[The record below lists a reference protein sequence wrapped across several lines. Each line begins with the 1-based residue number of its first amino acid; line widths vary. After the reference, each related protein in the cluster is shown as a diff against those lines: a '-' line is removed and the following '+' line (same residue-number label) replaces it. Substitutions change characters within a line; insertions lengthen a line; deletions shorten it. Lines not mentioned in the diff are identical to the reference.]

1 MFRRF
6 KVEDKDK
13 IYFVL
18 SNFIYVILLS
28 KNCNIVLEFVIYDI
42 KLYRINVLLLG
53 I

>member
-18 SNFIYVILLS
+18 SNYIILLS
-28 KNCNIVLEFVIYDI
+28 KYCNIVLEFVIYDI

>member
-18 SNFIYVILLS
+18 SNYIILLS

>member
-13 IYFVL
+13 IYFVF
-18 SNFIYVILLS
+18 SNYIILLS
-28 KNCNIVLEFVIYDI
+28 KNCNIVLELVIYDI

-53 I
+53 F